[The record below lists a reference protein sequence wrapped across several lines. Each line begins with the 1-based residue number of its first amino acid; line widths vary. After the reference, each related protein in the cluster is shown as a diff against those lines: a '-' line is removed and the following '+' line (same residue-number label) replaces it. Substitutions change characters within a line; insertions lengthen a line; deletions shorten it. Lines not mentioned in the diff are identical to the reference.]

1 MDRSVGRRIV
11 VGREVRVTHEGADDV
26 HLEGAAR
33 LCPGQRIELIFG
45 SDVTNPSSHRIA
57 CVLSWEIV
65 ELGKNG
71 PKYRGICR
79 WQ

>member
-11 VGREVRVTHEGADDV
+11 VGKEVRVTHESADDV

-33 LCPGQRIELIFG
+33 LCPGQQIELIFG
-45 SDVTNPSSHRIA
+45 SGAASSSSHRIA
-57 CVLSWEIV
+57 CVVSWEIV

>member
-11 VGREVRVTHEGADDV
+11 VGREVRVTHEGTDDV
-26 HLEGAAR
+26 HLEGVAR

-45 SDVTNPSSHRIA
+45 SAASPSSHRVA
-57 CVLSWEIV
+57 CVVSWEIF

-71 PKYRGICR
+71 PRYRGICR

>member
-11 VGREVRVTHEGADDV
+11 VGKEVRVTYEGADDV

-33 LCPGQRIELIFG
+33 LCPGQHIELIFG
-45 SDVTNPSSHRIA
+45 SGAASSSSHRIA
-57 CVLSWEIV
+57 CVVSWEIF

-71 PKYRGICR
+71 PNYRGICR

>member
-11 VGREVRVTHEGADDV
+11 VGREVRVTHEGADEV

-45 SDVTNPSSHRIA
+45 SGTPTSSSHRTA
-57 CVLSWEIV
+57 CVVCWEIF
-65 ELGKNG
+65 ELGTNG